1 MYLESSQHMV
11 LYFWRCSPADH
22 FKRPKW
28 KKTTLR
34 DWKYFCPFP
43 SKEIGEITFW
53 WHYKHPVLG
62 FTIARAWPLTCFVPI
77 WAALSR
83 IGVYLTCKASKK
95 GWMHFGTKLWMHFR
109 CSKAKS
115 LTVKVWPGDGCW
127 HSWPQSYLNV
137 RGIVF
142 RKPAATLYKTCN
154 TFEYFLLVVYYTQN
168 SHIFL
173 KQADLFDHFPS
184 THLFFCDCLSLCG
197 REVHFRRGAIKTL
210 WPLWE
215 RLKLARDWAFFTH
228 FPLLGG

>member
-1 MYLESSQHMV
+1 MQ
-11 LYFWRCSPADH
+11 
-22 FKRPKW
+22 
-28 KKTTLR
+28 
-34 DWKYFCPFP
+34 
-43 SKEIGEITFW
+43 
-53 WHYKHPVLG
+53 
-62 FTIARAWPLTCFVPI
+62 I

-95 GWMHFGTKLWMHFR
+95 GWLHFGTKLWMHFR

-115 LTVKVWPGDGCW
+115 LTVKVWPGDGCC

-137 RGIVF
+137 RGTVF

-168 SHIFL
+168 SH
-173 KQADLFDHFPS
+173 FPETS
-184 THLFFCDCLSLCG
+184 WSFFIISPPPTFFCDCLSLCG

>member
-1 MYLESSQHMV
+1 M
-11 LYFWRCSPADH
+11 
-22 FKRPKW
+22 
-28 KKTTLR
+28 TLQ
-34 DWKYFCPFP
+34 
-43 SKEIGEITFW
+43 TV
-53 WHYKHPVLG
+53 KHPALG
-62 FTIARAWPLTCFVPI
+62 FEIAWVWPPTCFVPI

-115 LTVKVWPGDGCW
+115 LTVKVWPGDGCR

-173 KQADLFDHFPS
+173 KQADLFYHFPS
-184 THLFFCDCLSLCG
+184 THLFLWLSLSLWS
-197 REVHFRRGAIKTL
+197 RGALSARRNQNFVTIMGKIKVGKGLSIFHTFSFIGRVIAFQIWGQAIL
-210 WPLWE
+210 D
-215 RLKLARDWAFFTH
+215 KIAAAGDWLH
-228 FPLLGG
+228 FDMQQNFPSYKRTNFLICKSS